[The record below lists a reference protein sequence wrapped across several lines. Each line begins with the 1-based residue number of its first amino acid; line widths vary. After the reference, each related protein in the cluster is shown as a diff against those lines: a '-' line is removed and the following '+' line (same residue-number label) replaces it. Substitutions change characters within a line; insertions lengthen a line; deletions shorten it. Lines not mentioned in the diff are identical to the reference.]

1 MSAPPSPFPWS
12 SLWRVS
18 RREAARAREALRRL
32 APSAPRPDASL
43 PSRWREILGGDCD
56 AAPGVPRVAARLDAT
71 ELSGFTAVL
80 TRDDG
85 AVVLACVDRRLARAA
100 AARAL
105 SLGDLERPGD
115 DAPITP
121 AEEGALVALCARVSL
136 LVCVPPARVRAV
148 TDDVEDA
155 LRAMRAASPAGAT
168 LVWPWRV
175 RTVDGEG
182 VVTLALPPRREAP
195 PRFAPRASVRRAEVT
210 VLVIAARAAWPAREL
225 ADLAPGDLLALDGLR
240 VTRGALSG
248 GVDLALGAHD
258 GPSFSATLT
267 PRGARLD
274 ADATPHGAPAMT
286 VPTSPEAPASAMER
300 AVLDA
305 IPLEVTVEIARATAT
320 VGEVSSWRPGAVVEF
335 ATAVGDPAVIRA
347 GGRPVA
353 RGELVEVEGCV
364 GLRVTEL
371 L

>member
-12 SLWRVS
+12 SLPRVS
-18 RREAARAREALRRL
+18 RLEAARTRESLRRL
-32 APSAPRPDASL
+32 APSPPRPDESL
-43 PSRWREILGGDCD
+43 PARWRALLGGACD
-56 AAPGVPRVAARLDAT
+56 AAPGVPRVATRLDLAA
-71 ELSGFTAVL
+71 LSGFTAVL

-105 SLGDLERPGD
+105 SLGDAERPDD
-115 DAPITP
+115 DAPLTA
-121 AEEGALVALCARVSL
+121 AEEGALLALCARVSL
-136 LVCVPPARVRAV
+136 LVCAPPPRVRAV
-148 TDDVEDA
+148 TDDADDA

-168 LVWPWRV
+168 LIWPWRV

-182 VVTLALPPRREAP
+182 EVTLALPPRREEL
-195 PRFAPRASVRRAEVT
+195 PRFAPRASVLRASVSA
-210 VLVIAARAAWPAREL
+210 LILAARSAWPAGEL
-225 ADLAPGDLLALDGLR
+225 AALATGDLLALDGLR
-240 VTRGALSG
+240 LTRGALDG
-248 GVDLALGAHD
+248 GVDLSLGAPD
-258 GPSFSATLT
+258 GPNFSATLT

-274 ADATPHGAPAMT
+274 ADATHHGAPAMT
-286 VPTSPEAPASAMER
+286 VPSSPDTPTHTMER

-305 IPLEVTVEIARATAT
+305 IPVEVTVEIARVTST

-335 ATAVGDPAVIRA
+335 ASAVGDAAVVRA

-353 RGELVEVEGCV
+353 RGELVEVEGRV
-364 GLRVTEL
+364 GVRVTEL